1 MTVTLPDHL
10 KPLQG
15 LSAVQVLEDLAVSF
29 YVARRLTLVQAADL
43 AKKNLFDFQ
52 ALLRDR
58 RIPLHYDEA
67 DLEQDLAVLRE
78 LPSK

>member
-1 MTVTLPDHL
+1 MVITLPDQL
-10 KPLQG
+10 KSLQG
-15 LSAVQVLEDLAVSF
+15 LTETEVLEDLAVSF
-29 YVARRLTLVQAADL
+29 YAARRVTLVQAADL
-43 AKKNLFDFQ
+43 ARKSLFEFQ

-78 LPSK
+78 LSPK